1 MKITTKLTILTGFAL
16 AFAGTASASL
26 LDEWTFTLDPVH
38 QSDIQVK
45 LMGNWD
51 STLADTSVPS
61 AGLLRDAT
69 GGNSAGAFYGDNLG
83 VSSPFEVLTLT
94 VEIADIN
101 HTDRDYWFEFLGTV
115 GGNMRGEINA
125 SGGGSIFFDV
135 EGGGTAL
142 KDVAVDYG
150 RVFDVAEY
158 TGAISMQVAFT
169 WDFKNGTL
177 SYTVSG
183 DGVGYTGEGSS
194 AFSDTKTV
202 AADLSGITNIKS
214 MRVRGNVVAAGEY
227 IDLDTVTIE
236 TFANAP
242 EPTIWYGYTF
252 DDEGWADT
260 TSWLGWV
267 NVTHDPW
274 VWVVD
279 LGKYIY
285 VANDSGWA
293 YIPN

>member
-45 LMGNWD
+45 FMGNWD

-242 EPTIWYGYTF
+242 EPTLWYGYTF
-252 DDEGWADT
+252 DDQGWVDT
-260 TSWLGWV
+260 TPWWGSV